1 MTLLFKIR
9 YLALNICY
17 VLDGLLGL
25 YTHLLGPHLAYKSL
39 HMVLFSIHRHNYMNK
54 LCTTNKKP

>member
-9 YLALNICY
+9 YLALNISY

-25 YTHLLGPHLAYKSL
+25 YTHLLGHLAYKSL
-39 HMVLFSIHRHNYMNK
+39 HMVLFSIHRHNYTNK
-54 LCTTNKKP
+54 LCTTNIKP